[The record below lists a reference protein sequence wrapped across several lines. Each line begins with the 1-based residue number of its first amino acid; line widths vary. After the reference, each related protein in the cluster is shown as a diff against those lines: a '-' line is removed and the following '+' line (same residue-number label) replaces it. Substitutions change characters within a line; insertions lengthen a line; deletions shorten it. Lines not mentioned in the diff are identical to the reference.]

1 MMTSAMWNYV
11 INWDL
16 VHATFLSSDQQSLIP
31 LSRCMLTFRDLLDN
45 SLLWRGKITLFV
57 FFFHLQMARVIGK
70 GNPMERI
77 SIFELDL
84 TLILSFAFF
93 IPYIQIYRILIRGF
107 GQMFERWIEGEV

>member
-1 MMTSAMWNYV
+1 
-11 INWDL
+11 
-16 VHATFLSSDQQSLIP
+16 
-31 LSRCMLTFRDLLDN
+31 
-45 SLLWRGKITLFV
+45 
-57 FFFHLQMARVIGK
+57 MARVIGK

-93 IPYIQIYRILIRGF
+93 IPYLQIYRILIRGF